1 MKPFVVMCMYSLLI
15 HPYICANPKGSPI
28 QLYNYFD
35 PDAVDSLLLASFEQL
50 PEARLQLVE
59 L

>member
-1 MKPFVVMCMYSLLI
+1 VLAADLQYALQS
-15 HPYICANPKGSPI
+15 ANPKGSPI

-35 PDAVDSLLLASFEQL
+35 PDAADSLLLASFEQL